1 MKEISEMTNGELA
14 AYVQSHLR
22 SKGIDVVLSGGAC
35 VSIYSG
41 DKYVSMDLDL
51 INTRFARRRRI
62 REAIQEIGFTGKG
75 RHFTHPDTEF
85 LVEFPQ
91 GPLSVGNE
99 PVKKVDE
106 HMLTTGVLRIIS
118 PTDCVKD
125 RLAGYY
131 HWNDL
136 QCLEQASMV
145 AEANKIDIAEVERW
159 SKAQEKHEE
168 FTRVKNRLTG
178 RAGR

>member
-1 MKEISEMTNGELA
+1 MKEINKMTNGELA
-14 AYVQSHLR
+14 AFVQSHLR
-22 SKGIDVVLSGGAC
+22 SKGIDVILSGGAC

-51 INTRFARRRRI
+51 VNTRFTRRRRI
-62 REAIQEIGFTGKG
+62 RETMQEIGFMEKG
-75 RHFTHPDTEF
+75 RHFTHPGTGF
-85 LVEFPQ
+85 LIEFPP

-136 QCLEQASMV
+136 QCLEQAAMV
-145 AEANKIDIAEVERW
+145 AEAKKIDIEEVERW
-159 SKAQEKHEE
+159 SKVEGKYKE
-168 FTRVKNRLTG
+168 FIRIKNRLTG
-178 RAGR
+178 RADR